1 MKYLIILDADNLHGA
16 GSDSTMRTSYRQM
29 WRIREQAPSFLNYSM
44 YGKKAY
50 LINEYTQK
58 MCEMNRNEFSEYI
71 IKNGMLMAVKK

>member
-1 MKYLIILDADNLHGA
+1 MKYIIILDAENFHGA
-16 GSDSTMRTSYRQM
+16 GSDSTMRTSYKQM
-29 WRIREQAPSFLNYSM
+29 WRLRKQAESFLSYSM